1 MKSAYKKDKDFLA
14 DVHNA
19 SESPDDFHLWWLG
32 QSGFLIKWGNQ
43 FILLDPYLSDSLT
56 AKYSQT
62 EKPHVRVTE
71 QVIDPIN
78 LSFVDLVTSS
88 HNHTDHLDGET
99 LNKISESADR
109 NIKLVLPKANVE
121 FANARLQENPNIQLV
136 GINEHDPITIGD
148 FRINGIAAA
157 HNEIERDEN
166 GNPKFMGLIISFG
179 QWSIY
184 HSGDTLWHSELI
196 SELLKFSIDVAIV
209 PINGN
214 KPERK
219 VAGNLNGA
227 EAAAVSKAVNAK
239 IAIPHHFDM
248 FEFNTANPEEF
259 TTTCN
264 RLDQRYKVL
273 QNGQRW
279 SFSEIN

>member
-32 QSGFLIKWGNQ
+32 QSGFLIKWVNQ

-99 LNKISESADR
+99 LNKISESTDR
-109 NIKLVLPKANVE
+109 NIKLVLPKANVG
-121 FANARLQENPNIQLV
+121 FANNRLQENPNIQLV

-196 SELLKFSIDVAIV
+196 SELLKFSIDIAIV

>member
-99 LNKISESADR
+99 LNKISESTDR

-136 GINEHDPITIGD
+136 GINEHNPITIGD

>member
-1 MKSAYKKDKDFLA
+1 MKAAYKKNEDFLA
-14 DVHNA
+14 DVQNA
-19 SESPDDFHLWWLG
+19 SQSPDDFHLWWLG
-32 QSGFLIKWGNQ
+32 QSGFLIKWTNQ

-56 AKYSQT
+56 VKYSKT
-62 EKPHVRVTE
+62 EKPHVRITE
-71 QVIDPIN
+71 QVIDPIK

-88 HNHTDHLDGET
+88 HNHTDHLDCET
-99 LNKISESADR
+99 LTKISESSER
-109 NIKLVLPKANVE
+109 TIKLVLPQANIE
-121 FANARLQENPNIQLV
+121 FANNRLQENPNIQLV
-136 GINEHDPITIGD
+136 GINESDPITIGD
-148 FRINGIAAA
+148 FSINGIAAA

-179 QWSIY
+179 KWSIY
-184 HSGDTLWHSELI
+184 HSGDTLWHPELT

-219 VAGNLNGA
+219 VAGNLNGS
-227 EAAAVSKAVNAK
+227 EAAAISKAINAK

-248 FEFNTANPEEF
+248 FEFNTADPVEF
-259 TTTCN
+259 TTICN
-264 RLDQRYKVL
+264 QLGQRFKVL

>member
-1 MKSAYKKDKDFLA
+1 M
-14 DVHNA
+14 
-19 SESPDDFHLWWLG
+19 
-32 QSGFLIKWGNQ
+32 
-43 FILLDPYLSDSLT
+43 
-56 AKYSQT
+56 
-62 EKPHVRVTE
+62 
-71 QVIDPIN
+71 
-78 LSFVDLVTSS
+78 VTSS

-99 LNKISESADR
+99 LTKISESADR
-109 NIKLVLPKANVE
+109 KIKLVLSKANVE

-166 GNPKFMGLIISFG
+166 GNPKFMGLIINFG

-184 HSGDTLWHSELI
+184 HSGDTLWHSGLI

-227 EAAAVSKAVNAK
+227 EAAAISKAINAK

-248 FEFNTANPEEF
+248 FEFNTANPEDF

-264 RLDQRYKVL
+264 QLGQRYKVL
-273 QNGQRW
+273 QNGQRL

>member
-184 HSGDTLWHSELI
+184 HSGDTLWHSKLI

-248 FEFNTANPEEF
+248 FEFNTANPDEF

-264 RLDQRYKVL
+264 RLDQRCKVL

>member
-99 LNKISESADR
+99 LTKISESADR
-109 NIKLVLPKANVE
+109 KIKLVLHM
-121 FANARLQENPNIQLV
+121 LEN
-136 GINEHDPITIGD
+136 
-148 FRINGIAAA
+148 
-157 HNEIERDEN
+157 
-166 GNPKFMGLIISFG
+166 LI
-179 QWSIY
+179 
-184 HSGDTLWHSELI
+184 
-196 SELLKFSIDVAIV
+196 
-209 PINGN
+209 
-214 KPERK
+214 
-219 VAGNLNGA
+219 
-227 EAAAVSKAVNAK
+227 
-239 IAIPHHFDM
+239 
-248 FEFNTANPEEF
+248 
-259 TTTCN
+259 
-264 RLDQRYKVL
+264 
-273 QNGQRW
+273 
-279 SFSEIN
+279 